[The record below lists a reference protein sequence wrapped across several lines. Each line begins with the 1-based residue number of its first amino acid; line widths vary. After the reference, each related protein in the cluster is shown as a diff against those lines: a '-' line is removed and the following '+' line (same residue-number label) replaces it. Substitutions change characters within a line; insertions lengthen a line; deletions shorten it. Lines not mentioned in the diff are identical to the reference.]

1 MVIWRDWIISSML
14 GCKNNWDLQS
24 LSLSTWS
31 VHPQPPPLWDTS
43 SAYLTY
49 QVGSVEVRE
58 LAKMASKDKGKQK
71 EGQTVPS
78 KVSVFKSCCVRS
90 ANRGNM
96 DQAGLHS

>member
-49 QVGSVEVRE
+49 QVGGYEVRS
-58 LAKMASKDKGKQK
+58 LPVPASSSSSSVGGARPKGARKTNTTH
-71 EGQTVPS
+71 GS
-78 KVSVFKSCCVRS
+78 KSKGTR
-90 ANRGNM
+90 R
-96 DQAGLHS
+96 